1 MHASHSPYTAVAPFD
16 ITSIAA
22 LTISALLLAWLWARR
37 RGSGRSAARKRPAEA
52 LDTVQSW
59 TPQAVRV
66 LTLPERQAYDLVNR
80 ALPNRLVLAQVPL
93 ARFISVPTRH
103 SYSDWLTR
111 VGRLTVDLLVCDKS
125 SRVVAVVDIR
135 AAAQS
140 PRSVRRHE
148 RMAQVLQA
156 AGVRVLQWNADALPS
171 PAEVRALFRVQGAEA
186 EEEVL
191 GPGGKRLL
199 PVPEMVEVLAEGDEA
214 ALAGPQFDPVSS
226 DYFDDLDA
234 LAPRAGG
241 SRD

>member
-1 MHASHSPYTAVAPFD
+1 MALFD
-16 ITSIAA
+16 INFIAA

-37 RGSGRSAARKRPAEA
+37 RSGSRSSARKAPAEA

-66 LTLPERQAYDLVNR
+66 LTLPERQAYDLVR
-80 ALPNRLVLAQVPL
+80 KALPSRLVLAQVPL

-125 SRVVAVVDIR
+125 TRVVALVDIR
-135 AAAQS
+135 AAGQS

-148 RMAQVLQA
+148 RMTQVLQA
-156 AGVRVLQWNADALPS
+156 AGIRVLQWNADTLPGA
-171 PAEVRALFRVQGAEA
+171 AEVRTLFRDQGAEV
-186 EEEVL
+186 EEEVF

-199 PVPEMVEVLAEGDEA
+199 PVPEMVEVLADGDEA

-234 LAPRAGG
+234 LAPRAGS
-241 SRD
+241 SRG